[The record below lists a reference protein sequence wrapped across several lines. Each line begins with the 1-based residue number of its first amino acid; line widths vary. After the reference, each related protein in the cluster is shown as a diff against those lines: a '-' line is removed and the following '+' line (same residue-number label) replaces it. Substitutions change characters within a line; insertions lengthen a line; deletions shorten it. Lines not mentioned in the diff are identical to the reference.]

1 MRVTSLEGHR
11 LWAAAYDT
19 LPNPLLTLEMR
30 TLAHH
35 LGNVSGLCF
44 VDIAC
49 GTGRWT
55 MYLSERGASVYGA
68 DLCSEMLDGASKK
81 STIADRVLLAD
92 ATALPFR
99 ESFADATLCSFSAG
113 YFPHLGQAMAEMS
126 RVTKPGGSVYVS
138 EFHPLAVASGWS
150 RSFRVGTEI
159 YELEHFAYTVQHF
172 HSAGRR
178 AGLAMVREYDAYLG
192 EEERP
197 IFDRAGKGQSFDRCA
212 TVPAVWIGVW
222 RKYDSARV

>member
-19 LPNPLLTLEMR
+19 LPNPLLALETR
-30 TLAHH
+30 SLASQ
-35 LGNVSGLCF
+35 LGDVSGSCF
-44 VDIAC
+44 IDIAC

-55 MYLSERGASVYGA
+55 TYLCERGASVYGA
-68 DLCSEMLDGASKK
+68 DLCSEMLEGAKKK

-92 ATALPFR
+92 ASALPFR
-99 ESFADATLCSFSAG
+99 ARLADATLCSFSAG
-113 YFPHLGQAMAEMS
+113 YFPDLGQAMAEMS
-126 RVTKPGGSVYVS
+126 RVTKPGGRVYVS
-138 EFHPLAVASGWS
+138 DFHPLAVAFGWN

-159 YELEHFAYTVQHF
+159 YELEDFAYTVQHF

-192 EEERP
+192 EEERS
-197 IFDRAGKGQSFDRCA
+197 IFDRAGKGQSFDRYT

-222 RKYDSARV
+222 RKHDAARS